1 MTTKLNV
8 KNKQPNTVQAV
19 AAKHNLQVA
28 VSANGNVQFKKEP
41 LQMLYELAVGT
52 LFGKSTFYRSS
63 DTLVQNLRTNVRKAV
78 EMDALD
84 FVANLAIHARG
95 EMSIRTIPIVLVVEF
110 AKALREQG
118 KTYPHM
124 RHLVR
129 DVIQRADQINDLYA
143 YSLDV
148 FGDKK
153 NIPMAIKR
161 GVGDAFN
168 KFGAY
173 AFAKYNRDGAVKF
186 RDVLRIVHPV
196 AKDIKQGEIFK
207 KLMEDTL
214 EAPYTWEVELSKNGQ
229 LAAAEKKSSK
239 DLWTELVTSGKVGY
253 MALLRNMRNIVQAGV
268 DTKIV
273 QQYVADVISDPKR
286 VAESKQLTF
295 DFVEAYNII
304 KPLDTKLA
312 TATSKAIDASVSY
325 LPQLG
330 ERIWII
336 IDYSGSMGG
345 DTSEAISTS
354 TLLAAALLK
363 AGEKADNLAVTMF
376 GSEATTLHAVD
387 TNNSVLGI
395 QKDLLSHRKGRISGS
410 TDFHAALKERTKL
423 GFTPD
428 TIIVFT
434 DGEINRFPYGEMT
447 QLTAGNIVK
456 ITVNMHGA
464 TSTPMIKQNGW
475 FTMAGWTPAM
485 FKFIPLM
492 RNKMT
497 AVDILSGPYRGATPD
512 PISLG

>member
-1 MTTKLNV
+1 MTTKLNA
-8 KNKQPNTVQAV
+8 KPKQPKTVQAV
-19 AAKHNLQVA
+19 AAKHNLQVG
-28 VSANGNVQFKKEP
+28 VSANGNLQFKKEP

-63 DTLVQNLRTNVRKAV
+63 DTLVNNLRTNVRSAV
-78 EMDALD
+78 QMDALD

-124 RHLVR
+124 RQLVR

-196 AKDIKQGEIFK
+196 AKDIKQGELFK

-229 LAAAEKKSSK
+229 LDAAEKKSNK
-239 DLWTELVTSGKVGY
+239 DLWTELVQSGKVGY

-268 DTKIV
+268 DTKVV

-312 TATSKAIDASVSY
+312 TATSKAIDASVAY

-336 IDYSGSMGG
+336 IDYSGSMGN
-345 DTSEAISTS
+345 DTDTAISTS
-354 TLLAAALLK
+354 TLLASALLK
-363 AGEKADNLAVTMF
+363 AGEKADRLAVTMF
-376 GSEATTLHAVD
+376 GSEAKTLHSID
-387 TNNSVLGI
+387 TNNSVLAI
-395 QKDLLSHRKGRISGS
+395 QKELLSHRKGRISGS

-456 ITVNMHGA
+456 VAVNMHGA
-464 TSTPMIKQNGW
+464 TTTPLIKQNGW
-475 FTMAGWTPAM
+475 FAMAGWTPAM
-485 FKFIPLM
+485 FKWIPAI
-492 RNKMT
+492 RNKET
-497 AVDILSGPYRGATPD
+497 VVDALSAPYIGIQKVVVAE
-512 PISLG
+512 